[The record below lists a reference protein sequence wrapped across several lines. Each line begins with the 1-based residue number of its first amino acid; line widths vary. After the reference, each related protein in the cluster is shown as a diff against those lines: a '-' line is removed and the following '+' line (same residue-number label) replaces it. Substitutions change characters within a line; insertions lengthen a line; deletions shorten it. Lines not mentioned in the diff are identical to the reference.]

1 MNRTKRMLKK
11 AAALTTA
18 SVMLFST
25 TSSVLAETYQEVGKS
40 ALNQMISDFSSYWD
54 NMLGQQERAM
64 TGSKAKLSL
73 TLEDGGKAILGAVA
87 GGMDFSWL
95 NSLSM
100 DMTASVTEG
109 KEIVNSAILLN
120 DSSLCNMNVYM
131 DMAELTEYFQV
142 PELSETWM
150 KLSLLDSLKTSEEAM
165 SDSFETEEEAQAY
178 QAYMDGYA
186 ASMQNVYKILGDM
199 SSVMPDTDTLATL
212 LDRYGN
218 LVIDNLGEAVGT
230 EEVLSVEGVS
240 ENCTV
245 YESSIKESNLTDILN
260 SVLKTAKE
268 DQELKGLLEKW
279 DEAGNTDLYTQFQ
292 KGVDDLLAD
301 LADEDYSE
309 ENAEM
314 FLYRVWVNADGK
326 IKGREISIADDT
338 EPYPVVTWKSP
349 SAEGSSALLAELDM
363 GTDSITLTG
372 SGQTEGNVLN
382 GEYVLALDDVKTL
395 IVQAQ
400 NVTVNKENPWKG
412 VFEGTYTVTFP
423 QDTSSEEPNPLSAF
437 GLTLYML
444 TDMDN
449 SEGQIDL
456 TLTSSGA
463 PLVTLSVVSGLAEA
477 GAAAPEAA
485 DLESAADIN
494 NEEAMAAYTANLNV
508 DAILNN
514 AVAAGMPEEL
524 ITAIIQSMTA
534 SASEEG
540 AEEVQPE
547 TEAADAAA

>member
-25 TSSVLAETYQEVGKS
+25 TSSVLAETYQEVEKS
-40 ALNQMISDFSSYWD
+40 ALNQIIADFSSYWD
-54 NMLGQQERAM
+54 NMLSQQEKAM

-131 DMAELTEYFQV
+131 DLAELTEYFQV

-165 SDSFETEEEAQAY
+165 SDSLESEEEAQAY
-178 QAYMDGYA
+178 QDYMDGYA
-186 ASMQNVYKILGDM
+186 ASLQNVYKILGDM

-309 ENAEM
+309 ENSEM
-314 FLYRVWVNADGK
+314 FLYRVWVNAEGK

-338 EPYPVVTWKSP
+338 EPYPVLTWKSP

-372 SGQTEGNVLN
+372 SGQTENNILN
-382 GEYVLALDDVKTL
+382 GEYVLALDDVKTI

-412 VFEGTYTVTFP
+412 VFEGTYTVTIP
-423 QDTSSEEPNPLSAF
+423 QDTSSEETNPLSAF

-449 SEGQIDL
+449 YEGQIDL

-463 PLVTLSVVSGLAEA
+463 PLVTLSVNSGLAEA

-485 DLESAADIN
+485 ELEAAADIN
-494 NEEAMAAYTANLNV
+494 NEEAMATYTANLNI

-534 SASEEG
+534 PASEEG
-540 AEEVQPE
+540 AEEIQPE